1 MGLFF
6 FGTSAAGGAGGGIR
20 KVADAAARTALSP
33 SAGDFAIQ
41 IDTNDLWYW
50 NGAAWEVYVEDV
62 DNNDID
68 TLIAGLANHL
78 SDTVDAHVA
87 TAIGFTPAGTIA
99 GTTVQAAVEEVA
111 SEAATNL
118 SNHVAAGDPHPGYA
132 TDTDLSNH
140 LSDATAAHAAS
151 AVSVT
156 PAGDLASTDVQAA
169 LVELQG
175 DIDTLEAVSHAAVT
189 LAAFGATP
197 NANGLSLSTQALN
210 MQPADETNPGGVST
224 AAQVMGGEKRLPG
237 GLNVGSNAAL
247 NASSSFSVV
256 STTKGAINAP
266 AMSTA
271 QRLAIGTPS
280 TGLVVYDTGH
290 KHHLV
295 YNGTLWDPVGHQY
308 INSTATITN
317 ATNIAPVDARN
328 QLLPVVGNAAA
339 VTAADI
345 AITTAKNGD
354 RVMLIGTSNTDTVT
368 LVSAT
373 NTVMNGSATLAAGD
387 VIEFVHVTNTW
398 YEVSRS
404 L

>member
-68 TLIAGLANHL
+68 TLISGLANHL

-156 PAGDLASTDVQAA
+156 PTGDLASTDVQAA
-169 LVELQG
+169 LQELQG
-175 DIDTLEAVSHAAVT
+175 DIDTLEAASHAAVT
-189 LAAFGATP
+189 VAAFGSTP

-247 NASSSFSVV
+247 AASSTFSVI
-256 STTKGAINAP
+256 STAKGAIAAP
-266 AMSTA
+266 VMTSA
-271 QRLAIGTPS
+271 QRNAIGTPA
-280 TGLVVYDTGH
+280 TGLVVYDSNH
-290 KHHLV
+290 KHHLA
-295 YNGTLWDPVGHQY
+295 YNGTLWDPIGHQY
-308 INSTATITN
+308 INSTATISD
-317 ATNIAPVDARN
+317 AGNISPVDSRN

-345 AITTAKNGD
+345 TITDAKNGD
-354 RVMLIGTSNTDTVT
+354 QLMLIGTSDTDTVT
-368 LVSAT
+368 IVSAT
-373 NTVMNGSATLAAGD
+373 NTMINGSATLALGD
-387 VIEFVHVTNTW
+387 VIELVFLTSKW